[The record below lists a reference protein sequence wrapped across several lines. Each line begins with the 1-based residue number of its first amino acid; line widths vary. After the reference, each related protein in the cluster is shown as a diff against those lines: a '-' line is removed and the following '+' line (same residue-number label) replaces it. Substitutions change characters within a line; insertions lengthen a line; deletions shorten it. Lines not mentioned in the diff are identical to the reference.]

1 MPILTATNI
10 RHNYG
15 QRMILDG
22 VSLSLE
28 PGQRVGIVGRNGCG
42 KSTLMKALEGVLTP
56 DYGEVILGKGFA
68 SAYLKQDVTF
78 EPGETLRTAAESAFE
93 KLHDLHRDLNHVFHL
108 METAEGEALDRL
120 LKKQERL
127 EGEIDGAGG
136 YTIDHKIEQV
146 LHGLGFSDKQFSIP
160 VESLSG
166 GQRNRLA
173 LAICLLKEPDLLL
186 LDEPTNHLD
195 IDGRLWLER
204 FLVDEFRGA
213 VILISHDRYMLDN
226 VVTRIIEVENG
237 RLIDYPG
244 NYEAFREIRS
254 QRRLSMLRAFENQ
267 QTQFKKE
274 EAYIRKYKAGQ
285 RAKQAKGRATK
296 LERAKGSS
304 DLERPM
310 DVEVMRLRLPK
321 AERTGDIVATARGI
335 SKSYPADDGS
345 IKTLFHELD
354 MIIGRGDRWAII
366 GPNGAG
372 KSTLVRCLLKEQEV
386 DEGVVNLGSSLK
398 VGYYRQGHDHID
410 GSRKVYEYLQE
421 VILKEAPGTQMS
433 EQGARDLA
441 GAFLFSGSEQE
452 REIGVLSGGERARAV
467 LAGLLAS
474 AKNVLVL
481 DEPTNH
487 LDIPSAERL
496 EDVLQPDDEET
507 GRPGFS
513 GVLILISHD
522 RALIDATCDHL
533 MVFDGNG
540 GVTTFNG
547 NYTEWTEKQAE
558 IQKQANAEES
568 AAKARKEHADKQ
580 RKTQEQAAD
589 AQVKAQSQ
597 RAKSAAANPFAKMSS
612 DKLEQRIAT
621 VEARIKDI
629 DEKLLSDQV
638 WKNPAK
644 AATFGTERSSLAA
657 ELEGLEYEYF
667 SRQNAGR

>member
-1 MPILTATNI
+1 
-10 RHNYG
+10 
-15 QRMILDG
+15 
-22 VSLSLE
+22 
-28 PGQRVGIVGRNGCG
+28 
-42 KSTLMKALEGVLTP
+42 
-56 DYGEVILGKGFA
+56 
-68 SAYLKQDVTF
+68 
-78 EPGETLRTAAESAFE
+78 
-93 KLHDLHRDLNHVFHL
+93 
-108 METAEGEALDRL
+108 
-120 LKKQERL
+120 
-127 EGEIDGAGG
+127 
-136 YTIDHKIEQV
+136 
-146 LHGLGFSDKQFSIP
+146 
-160 VESLSG
+160 
-166 GQRNRLA
+166 
-173 LAICLLKEPDLLL
+173 
-186 LDEPTNHLD
+186 
-195 IDGRLWLER
+195 
-204 FLVDEFRGA
+204 
-213 VILISHDRYMLDN
+213 
-226 VVTRIIEVENG
+226 
-237 RLIDYPG
+237 
-244 NYEAFREIRS
+244 
-254 QRRLSMLRAFENQ
+254 
-267 QTQFKKE
+267 
-274 EAYIRKYKAGQ
+274 
-285 RAKQAKGRATK
+285 
-296 LERAKGSS
+296 
-304 DLERPM
+304 
-310 DVEVMRLRLPK
+310 
-321 AERTGDIVATARGI
+321 
-335 SKSYPADDGS
+335 
-345 IKTLFHELD
+345 
-354 MIIGRGDRWAII
+354 
-366 GPNGAG
+366 
-372 KSTLVRCLLKEQEV
+372 
-386 DEGVVNLGSSLK
+386 
-398 VGYYRQGHDHID
+398 
-410 GSRKVYEYLQE
+410 
-421 VILKEAPGTQMS
+421 
-433 EQGARDLA
+433 
-441 GAFLFSGSEQE
+441 LFSGSEQE